1 MVLGYIRILEGSIVM
16 AWRSKRKVMHAY
28 NVTAEIYDGRYSL
41 EQHRKYRKA
50 LENVDV
56 SDVNVLDVG
65 CGSGLFF
72 DEVTDK
78 ASMVVGV
85 DVSKKLLIKATRRVA
100 KNMHVLQADADHLPF
115 KDGAFQAAFS
125 FTVLQN
131 LPKPQRTLQEIR
143 RVTGK
148 GCKIAITGLKKAFPQ
163 TAFHDLVE
171 RSGMQTE
178 VFYDVDEINCY
189 IAVLSA

>member
-1 MVLGYIRILEGSIVM
+1 VVLGYIRILEGSIVM

-56 SDVNVLDVG
+56 SGVNVLDVG

-148 GCKIAITGLKKAFPQ
+148 GCKIAITGLKKAFLQ

-171 RSGMQTE
+171 QSGMQTE